1 MTCPIHGA
9 VTDDLEAAL
18 KMEYFDVV
26 GGNEWVVIPRV
37 LKEKLIERLDRD
49 RKMKAELATLLE
61 DAERVTLTYWAKY
74 PRWTVEQQLDKLAEE
89 CEEVARAIGDGESK
103 DRQAE
108 EISDVIFSALSMS
121 HILNISTEKIEEALW
136 HKLTIIQ
143 DRANKRTKLEAADSK
158 TEASE

>member
-1 MTCPIHGA
+1 MTDEL
-9 VTDDLEAAL
+9 TEAICKRLVEQACIR
-18 KMEYFDVV
+18 KGFEAKTGYIVRDTVEGF
-26 GGNEWVVIPRV
+26 
-37 LKEKLIERLDRD
+37 LDRD